1 MLRQIRALRKRL
13 PAHAALERLVPVV
26 RALVDRERAH
36 DRERLPAAGVVAL
49 VGPLARVAAHVLRER
64 RRLAEV
70 LPALAAGEGP
80 VAGVGLREGQGGD
93 SKEMV

>member
-1 MLRQIRALRKRL
+1 MFREVGRLGERAIAVR
-13 PAHAALERLVPVV
+13 ALERLAAVV
-26 RALVDRERAH
+26 RALVDCERAH

-80 VAGVGLREGQGGD
+80 VAGVGLREGQ
-93 SKEMV
+93 